1 LLQVYVDTEEKFSC
15 INPCSS
21 TCLGNLQGGTV
32 LIAGGLTLRNGVE
45 SITLLQL
52 VAGKAWQS
60 RSEDR

>member
-1 LLQVYVDTEEKFSC
+1 LKALNVDFYY
-15 INPCSS
+15 
-21 TCLGNLQGGTV
+21 LQGGTV

-60 RSEDR
+60 RSEDT